1 MQLGVPFFIPWSS
14 VINFIWRIYSILTL
28 ALPRLCRNER
38 AHTCHLERSE
48 RSCIFS
54 YMRRKD
60 FSPWA
65 RNDIC
70 DTLSPGKRE
79 GRNAGAVVSMLFI
92 FALIPNMSRAA
103 ESPYKIRI
111 GFPSL
116 AFSYMPYY
124 IAQEKGFLKK
134 HGLESEFIQM
144 RTTIQPQAVIA
155 GNINYLT
162 SVSTGISAAVAG
174 LPLVILINF
183 CDTSPWVLVTH
194 KDINKPQDLIGK
206 TVALSGI
213 RTSPYYFFQAF
224 LKKFEISEKDVGTIS
239 TGGTSDSFLALT
251 TNRVVGTV
259 LTPPFDD
266 KAVSLG
272 YKKFMQLGDLADI
285 PYVGL
290 VISQAEI
297 KNNREPVRRTVA
309 AVFDSLAWLRAN
321 RGESTKMIV
330 EKFKVNQQEAENTYA
345 TLIRILNKD
354 GRLNPKVARGYLDI
368 LRQERPIPADFD
380 LTKIIDH
387 SLLPA
392 NR

>member
-1 MQLGVPFFIPWSS
+1 MKLRSLFFVFLFTVIGFFPPIALG
-14 VINFIWRIYSILTL
+14 
-28 ALPRLCRNER
+28 
-38 AHTCHLERSE
+38 
-48 RSCIFS
+48 
-54 YMRRKD
+54 
-60 FSPWA
+60 
-65 RNDIC
+65 
-70 DTLSPGKRE
+70 
-79 GRNAGAVVSMLFI
+79 
-92 FALIPNMSRAA
+92 A
-103 ESPYKIRI
+103 ESLPKIRI

-116 AFSYMPYY
+116 AFSYMPFYV
-124 IAQEKGFLKK
+124 AQEKGFLKK
-134 HGLESEFIQM
+134 HGLESEYIQM

-162 SVSTGISAAVAG
+162 SVSNGISAGVAG
-174 LPLVILINF
+174 LPLVIVISF

-224 LKKFEISEKDVGTIS
+224 LKKSEISEKDVGFIT

-251 TNRVVGTV
+251 TNRVVGTI

-290 VISQAEI
+290 VTSQAEI
-297 KNNREPVRRTVA
+297 KNNRESVRRTVA

-321 RGESTKMIV
+321 RTESAKMIV
-330 EKFKVNQQEAENTYA
+330 DKFKVNQQEAENTYA
-345 TLIRILNKD
+345 TLIRLLNKD

-368 LRQERPIPADFD
+368 LRQERAIPADYDPMKLVDF
-380 LTKIIDH
+380 
-387 SLLPA
+387 SLLPSS
-392 NR
+392 R